1 MITLDLETKSY
12 ADLNKV
18 GAWVYSKDPTT
29 EIICACYQIDD
40 EPIQEWWPGKS
51 GSGACPTDL
60 RQALETQGKLI
71 EAHNI
76 SFERSMWMNVLTPR
90 YGWPAVPTE
99 QWRDTM
105 AVAAYYALPVALDKL
120 ARVLGFGGKDPEGG
134 RLITKYSK
142 LNLKTSKPVIP
153 PEDFRKFVDYCRR
166 DVELERRVSD
176 FLGDLPERELP
187 LFFHDQEIN
196 LRGLLLDKRGI
207 AVASEIVDRR
217 SENLTKEFTAITK
230 LKPTQTGKLLV
241 WFNENGIKLENMTAD
256 TIEDML
262 ENGELRAGPARR
274 ALQIRLEINKAS
286 TKKLDAMARNADPD
300 DDRARYQTRYHG
312 AQTGR
317 TTGAGFQ
324 PLNLVRGWEDVE
336 PEQLVRDVMHGD
348 ADYLDVVYGDAME
361 AVSKASRHWIVAA
374 PGHRL
379 LAGDFVSVEAVIL
392 ACLAGEQWKIDAFAR
407 KDKIYELMAD
417 KIYNLPPG
425 TVTKKTHP
433 LERQDGKTCLGAGTQ
448 VLTSGG
454 WKRIVEVSKNDK
466 LWDGE
471 EWVEHD
477 GLIYQGK
484 AETVRLAGVEMTPD
498 HGVLVGQRWV
508 EAGKVALNE
517 HTLSQGLE
525 TGSAN
530 LPSWVLTEDHSAGFC
545 PCGSSATAGA
555 NSTWFQR
562 VTSAAARAR
571 VALPALLEKPSNGVK
586 NFLGTQTYAQTTATE
601 GGYLTECLHSLPV
614 VAPAGTETT
623 EAGGYECS
631 SRGATEQKEGESTL
645 PIYSLCLAGI
655 TQHWRLIAST
665 LIKATSLGIYSL
677 LSAAKERK
685 DQSPFY
691 NNELLSLKPV
701 YDLVNAGPRRRF
713 TILTNKGPIIVH
725 NCELAFG
732 YQGALNAWLKFDSS
746 GRHTDERIIEICKAW
761 RAEHPMVVKLWAG
774 LEWAA
779 VEAIRTGQR
788 HDYRL
793 IGFEVVDDWL
803 TMIGPDGKRIWYYK
817 PELRAAM
824 PRWHEPELK
833 EDCAKGA
840 CNCKPKPQITYMA
853 QKFGQWIRTS
863 TYGGKLTENACQF
876 VSRQYLAPAQL
887 AVEKAGYPVV
897 LTVYDEIL
905 AEAPIGFGSKEEFE
919 HIIET
924 SAGGE
929 WSKGW
934 PIRVEAWE
942 GERYKK

>member
-12 ADLNKV
+12 ADLTKV

-40 EPIQEWWPGKS
+40 EPIQEWWPGKNAS
-51 GSGACPTDL
+51 DEMPDDL
-60 RQALETQGKLI
+60 RQALGTGVLSAHHISFEQDAELVCQSYPKLI

-90 YGWPAVPTE
+90 YDWPAVPTE

-142 LNLKTSKPVIP
+142 LYLKTAKPVIP

-187 LFFHDQEIN
+187 LLFHDQEIN
-196 LRGLLLDKRGI
+196 LRGLLLDKEGI
-207 AVASEIVDRR
+207 AAASKIVDQR
-217 SENLTKEFTAITK
+217 SEKLTKEFMAITK

-256 TIEDML
+256 TIEDTL
-262 ENGELRAGPARR
+262 ENGELPAGPARR

-300 DDRARYQTRYHG
+300 DNRARYQTRYHG

-336 PEQLVRDVMHGD
+336 PGQLVRDIKRGD
-348 ADYLDVVYGDAME
+348 AEFLDMVYGDAME

-433 LERQDGKTCLGAGTQ
+433 LERQDGKTA
-448 VLTSGG
+448 
-454 WKRIVEVSKNDK
+454 
-466 LWDGE
+466 
-471 EWVEHD
+471 
-477 GLIYQGK
+477 
-484 AETVRLAGVEMTPD
+484 
-498 HGVLVGQRWV
+498 
-508 EAGKVALNE
+508 
-517 HTLSQGLE
+517 
-525 TGSAN
+525 
-530 LPSWVLTEDHSAGFC
+530 
-545 PCGSSATAGA
+545 
-555 NSTWFQR
+555 
-562 VTSAAARAR
+562 
-571 VALPALLEKPSNGVK
+571 
-586 NFLGTQTYAQTTATE
+586 
-601 GGYLTECLHSLPV
+601 
-614 VAPAGTETT
+614 
-623 EAGGYECS
+623 
-631 SRGATEQKEGESTL
+631 
-645 PIYSLCLAGI
+645 
-655 TQHWRLIAST
+655 
-665 LIKATSLGIYSL
+665 
-677 LSAAKERK
+677 
-685 DQSPFY
+685 
-691 NNELLSLKPV
+691 
-701 YDLVNAGPRRRF
+701 
-713 TILTNKGPIIVH
+713 
-725 NCELAFG
+725 ELAFG

-779 VEAIRTGQR
+779 IEAIRTGQR

-803 TMIGPDGKRIWYYK
+803 SMIGPDGKRIWYYK

-833 EDCAKGA
+833 EDCAKGT

-853 QKFGQWIRTS
+853 QKFGQWVRTS
-863 TYGGKLTENACQF
+863 TYGGKLTENICQF

-887 AVEKAGYPVV
+887 AVEKAGYPVI

-942 GERYKK
+942 GSQYKK